1 MLEQVTRHI
10 ANYQEV
16 KSQAEQLIQE
26 THAQADALQGFMGRR
41 SKDAVSAPQKP
52 ANPTDGQ
59 CLSGAFLGSE
69 AVKEAMT
76 EISSYNILITAA
88 ESAGDSETRLYA
100 KRSETKRRPW
110 SSGSEGSLARQ
121 PKRMLWEDLQ
131 LLKGRDGR
139 RAESLEAHGERK
151 DTVTSAKFIVHA
163 KISGE
168 PRCSKTRTPSAAQ
181 FL

>member
-1 MLEQVTRHI
+1 MSPTDKRLLQWLRDSRAIEKRATKMLEQVTRHI

-88 ESAGDSETRLYA
+88 ESAGDSETRAVCETIRNQEEAMVEWLRRFLGSA
-100 KRSETKRRPW
+100 TQAHVVGGLAASKRPRRSTGGKP
-110 SSGSEGSLARQ
+110 GG
-121 PKRMLWEDLQ
+121 
-131 LLKGRDGR
+131 
-139 RAESLEAHGERK
+139 
-151 DTVTSAKFIVHA
+151 
-163 KISGE
+163 
-168 PRCSKTRTPSAAQ
+168 PR
-181 FL
+181 